1 MATLNFNANDIEPSV
16 GFDAIPA
23 GKYQAVIAESE
34 MRPTKAGNGQYL
46 WLEFEII
53 AGDFKGRKLWSRL
66 NLENQNQ
73 DTVRIARADLS
84 AICRAV
90 NVMTPRDSV
99 ELHNLPMTI
108 TVRCKKTLTRKS
120 SMRSRVTAPGSLS
133 APRRPQQR
141 RSKQEPMPPRRGQE
155 GDSNHEKTLHPSLY
169 RSFLCLCR
177 TGGRQGR
184 CDIPQQR
191 SGVSRRIHQAA
202 AGLHAGNRRR

>member
-108 TVRCKKTLTRKS
+108 TVRCKKTLDEEIVNEIKGYGPREP
-120 SMRSRVTAPGSLS
+120 VGAP
-133 APRRPQQR
+133 
-141 RSKQEPMPPRRGQE
+141 
-155 GDSNHEKTLHPSLY
+155 
-169 RSFLCLCR
+169 
-177 TGGRQGR
+177 
-184 CDIPQQR
+184 
-191 SGVSRRIHQAA
+191 QAA
-202 AGLHAGNRRR
+202 AAPQQTGTNAAPPWARGRQQP